1 MCIESKTLPQ
11 RAIHRHIPQS
21 CAERFFDAF
30 FVVVSMKGGQSK
42 LGRLEKLRIKNFC
55 WSPHGRIK
63 SRHVVTSDYCIAHF
77 QKWKC
82 SGLVSYN
89 GVGGI
94 TFEGVYCVR
103 EGSDRGGGSYDR
115 NFWFTKVGVAP
126 YVPYV

>member
-63 SRHVVTSDYCIAHF
+63 SRHVVTSDYCFAHF

-82 SGLVSYN
+82 SGLFMKLSAN
-89 GVGGI
+89 ACSFSHKKLWLIAMRLLKELWLPGKGLPE
-94 TFEGVYCVR
+94 F
-103 EGSDRGGGSYDR
+103 
-115 NFWFTKVGVAP
+115 K
-126 YVPYV
+126 